1 VSAGQVALIAGAYL
15 LGSMPWGYWLVRV
28 LRHADIRAAGSGN
41 TGATNVWRTYG
52 PRLGVPVLLLDM
64 LKGFVPALAGTLMY
78 GDGTGAAAGAAAM
91 AGHTFPI
98 FLGLGGGKGVATGS
112 AAVLALAPASFAIAA
127 AVFLAILWTFRFV
140 SLASLV
146 ASLALLAGTL
156 AFSEPWPVVVFAAA
170 GGLAVAVRH
179 RANIARL
186 RAGTEPRLQSFGRGR
201 LSPR

>member
-1 VSAGQVALIAGAYL
+1 VSGGQAALVVGAYL

-28 LRHADIRAAGSGN
+28 LRHADIRATGSGN

-64 LKGFVPALAGTLMY
+64 LKGFAPALVGVLAY

-112 AAVLALAPASFAIAA
+112 GALLALAPESFAIAA
-127 AVFLAILWTFRFV
+127 VAFLALLWTFRFV
-140 SLASLV
+140 SLASLAGALV
-146 ASLALLAGTL
+146 LLAGTL
-156 AFSEPWPVVVFAAA
+156 VFGESWPVVAFAAA

-186 RAGTEPRLQSFGRGR
+186 RAGTEPRVQSFGRGR